1 MKVSDL
7 LAGLACVA
15 FGLALVGYGWSL
27 PPMPGQRYG
36 AGLFPILLGGV
47 LRAVR
52 RGARA
57 HGLARAPGRGDAARR
72 PRRVGAR
79 SAPRRQPPLGP
90 GADRRVRAR
99 SRSAI
104 GFIPL
109 SIAILMALFWRLEVP
124 LWRGL
129 VIAVVTTALI
139 YIGFARL
146 LRVALPRGLLE
157 GIIW

>member
-15 FGLALVGYGWSL
+15 FGLALAGYGWSL

-36 AGLFPILLGGV
+36 AGLFPILLGGCFA
-47 LRAVR
+47 LC
-52 RGARA
+52 GAA
-57 HGLARAPGRGDAARR
+57 LARKGWHE
-72 PRRVGAR
+72 RRVAATPLAGLDAWAR
-79 SAPRRQPPLGP
+79 DSRLLGNFVWVLALIFAYVALSEP
-90 GADRRVRAR
+90 
-99 SRSAI
+99 I

-109 SIAILMALFWRLEVP
+109 SIAILTALFWRLEVP
-124 LWRGL
+124 IWRGL
-129 VIAVVTTALI
+129 AIAIVTTALI
-139 YIGFARL
+139 YVGFARL